1 MQRKRAARKNTSD
14 GEEAEAK
21 PAPQVKPSDLKF
33 RLKGTEIGEAEKT
46 KVTKEDAA
54 VAAEAFLGFAYG
66 SFSDDQ
72 GFLWEFG
79 KGNPRG
85 IKDSS
90 LKELKQSFI
99 DFGITPWRDPCKI
112 LVKQNYI
119 EPGCLT
125 KEVIQTD
132 DGPTV
137 KWTNEV
143 EGQWLVIL
151 GGQHRKRVLEDR
163 EKELKLDVR
172 RMEQT
177 INKLYNAKRNEQ
189 EKAASLERL
198 RHVRDKVRSVM
209 GDPLRWLFAF
219 YDHGERAGMDPH

>member
-1 MQRKRAARKNTSD
+1 M
-14 GEEAEAK
+14 EAK
-21 PAPQVKPSDLKF
+21 PAPQVKPSDHKF
-33 RLKGTEIGEAEKT
+33 RLKATEIGEAEKT
-46 KVTKEDAA
+46 KMTKEDAA
-54 VAAEAFLGFAYG
+54 AAGAAFLGFAYG

-72 GFLWEFG
+72 GFRWEFG

-85 IKDSS
+85 INDTS

-99 DFGITPWRDPCKI
+99 DCGISPWRDPCNI
-112 LVKQNYI
+112 LVKPNYI

-125 KEVIQTD
+125 KETIQTD

-143 EGQWLVIL
+143 EDKWLVIL
-151 GGQHRKRVLEDR
+151 GGQHRKKALEDR

-189 EKAASLERL
+189 EKAAWLARL
-198 RHVRDKVRSVM
+198 RYVRDNVRSVM

-219 YDHGERAGMDPH
+219 YDHGERARTHPH